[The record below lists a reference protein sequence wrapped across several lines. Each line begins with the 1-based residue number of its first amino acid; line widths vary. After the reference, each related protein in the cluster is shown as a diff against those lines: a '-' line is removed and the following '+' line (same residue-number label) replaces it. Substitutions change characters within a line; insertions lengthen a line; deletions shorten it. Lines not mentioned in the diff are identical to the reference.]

1 MWLRAEN
8 RPEAVSAVHVMR
20 RYGKSSPLSLQP
32 VTESFISKSVVNICS
47 GMLVADTFPH
57 EQGPDMTQHDTREQ
71 SPDSPEEMSEN
82 RRELLALIQA
92 LSDCPHSVSPGDA
105 PPERVILMSR

>member
-1 MWLRAEN
+1 
-8 RPEAVSAVHVMR
+8 MR
-20 RYGKSSPLSLQP
+20 RYGKSSPLFLQP
-32 VTESFISKSVVNICS
+32 VTESFTSKSVVNICS

-57 EQGPDMTQHDTREQ
+57 EQGPDMTQHDTREP

-92 LSDCPHSVSPGDA
+92 LSLADQPEPVSPSADT